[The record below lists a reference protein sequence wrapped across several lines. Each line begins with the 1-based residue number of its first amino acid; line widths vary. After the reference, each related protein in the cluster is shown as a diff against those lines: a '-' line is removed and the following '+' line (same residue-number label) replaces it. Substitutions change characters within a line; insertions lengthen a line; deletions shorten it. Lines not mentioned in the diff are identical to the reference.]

1 MASQTPQ
8 KLLRR
13 AAERVARTVSQL
25 GERAAATVAEIKPA
39 VVPWVGRATSRARL
53 LPVHVDAV
61 ALRSA
66 FEEYVRRTV
75 QSVGM
80 PSHWRRGESEPLE
93 RAVAPGVLHLSR
105 AVEARL
111 AQLLKLHDFAD
122 NHDPTEAV
130 HQLRVASRHLR
141 AFVDMFAPFVD
152 PALVRSVRKPL
163 RQITRAVRDLRDAD
177 VQAQGL
183 KARMRRATS
192 EPERIAVNHLLDRVH
207 KRQVFHAERAE
218 KRLRKVELG
227 QLATT
232 LRAMLDQVALRACA
246 PSASYELVAELAY
259 QPIVKETQA
268 AVPELSV
275 PPSAE
280 ALHEFRLALKKLRY
294 ASELIQ
300 PALGARFDEIR
311 DHAKALQGTL
321 GEHQDYV
328 EFEKLVSKRHIEAVR
343 SGRATLA
350 LGLQGVLDQTR
361 REREICRHRCIEE
374 CSRLPDSRLFTG
386 FTSAPYALPSVAQ

>member
-1 MASQTPQ
+1 
-8 KLLRR
+8 
-13 AAERVARTVSQL
+13 
-25 GERAAATVAEIKPA
+25 
-39 VVPWVGRATSRARL
+39 
-53 LPVHVDAV
+53 
-61 ALRSA
+61 
-66 FEEYVRRTV
+66 
-75 QSVGM
+75 
-80 PSHWRRGESEPLE
+80 
-93 RAVAPGVLHLSR
+93 
-105 AVEARL
+105 
-111 AQLLKLHDFAD
+111 
-122 NHDPTEAV
+122 
-130 HQLRVASRHLR
+130 
-141 AFVDMFAPFVD
+141 
-152 PALVRSVRKPL
+152 
-163 RQITRAVRDLRDAD
+163 
-177 VQAQGL
+177 
-183 KARMRRATS
+183 
-192 EPERIAVNHLLDRVH
+192 
-207 KRQVFHAERAE
+207 
-218 KRLRKVELG
+218 
-227 QLATT
+227 
-232 LRAMLDQVALRACA
+232 MLDQVALRACA